1 MKNNTANSFKGPY
14 WLCNIE
20 YTMRGVKNCKGEKP
34 RAAELGLEQETKA
47 HVMPGRRKFPFVMV
61 MYANLGGG
69 GRPKQSLA
77 SNACKLGPGRP
88 KQKLQSGRQCMQT
101 YSKNEITPAR
111 QCMQSDRNKQN
122 NC

>member
-1 MKNNTANSFKGPY
+1 MKNNTANFFKGPY

-69 GRPKQSLA
+69 AGQSKVWPAMHANLGRAGQSK
-77 SNACKLGPGRP
+77 SSSPVGNACKLGPDQA
-88 KQKLQSGRQCMQT
+88 KAKAS
-101 YSKNEITPAR
+101 SKNKIT
-111 QCMQSDRNKQN
+111 D
-122 NC
+122 